1 VAEDDH
7 LSEDHQAEIDRRI
20 VDGYQCRPQTDAE
33 DAWAE
38 ANARA
43 AIREEPW

>member
-1 VAEDDH
+1 MGQDE
-7 LSEDHQAEIDRRI
+7 LEAEIDRRI
-20 VDGYQCRPQTDAE
+20 VEGYRRHPQTSDE

-43 AIREEPW
+43 GIRDEPW